1 MDSAVSLDADTADE
15 PRYPGSVAEV
25 QEAFALWLEAFTGS
39 TLSSDEAVIEDV
51 IEDVAGIIATA
62 EPEALEM
69 LEARVAELLADLAA
83 VAEETGEEITE
94 SYFAAM
100 EGVLAAINLRLTPD
114 TPPDHQE
121 TA

>member
-1 MDSAVSLDADTADE
+1 MDSAASLDDAE
-15 PRYPGSVAEV
+15 PAHGDSHASVADV
-25 QEAFALWLEAFTGS
+25 QSDFKDWLEAFTGS
-39 TLSSDEAVIEDV
+39 SLASDESV

-69 LEARVAELLADLAA
+69 LEERVAELLADLAA
-83 VAEETGEEITE
+83 VAEETGEEISE

-121 TA
+121 PA

>member
-1 MDSAVSLDADTADE
+1 MDSAVSLDADTTDE
-15 PRYPGSVAEV
+15 TLDPGSVAEV

-51 IEDVAGIIATA
+51 AGIIATA

-69 LEARVAELLADLAA
+69 LEERVAELLADLAA

-114 TPPDHQE
+114 TPPDHQDMP
-121 TA
+121 AA